1 MVRRPSRLEQA
12 LVPRTVAGRGLKVD
26 RVAWEGESGNRGA
39 VRGREE
45 AETKVSNSASG
56 NLGGAGALLWDLSGT
71 EAVGERPQRSLL
83 FRSLFPLQQRSLTL
97 SPVLAKIVSLDL

>member
-45 AETKVSNSASG
+45 AETKSQILRVGTWAEQAPSSG
-56 NLGGAGALLWDLSGT
+56 
-71 EAVGERPQRSLL
+71 
-83 FRSLFPLQQRSLTL
+83 
-97 SPVLAKIVSLDL
+97 I

>member
-1 MVRRPSRLEQA
+1 MGGGVRE
-12 LVPRTVAGRGLKVD
+12 PRSCQGPGGGGD
-26 RVAWEGESGNRGA
+26 
-39 VRGREE
+39 
-45 AETKVSNSASG
+45 KVSNSASG